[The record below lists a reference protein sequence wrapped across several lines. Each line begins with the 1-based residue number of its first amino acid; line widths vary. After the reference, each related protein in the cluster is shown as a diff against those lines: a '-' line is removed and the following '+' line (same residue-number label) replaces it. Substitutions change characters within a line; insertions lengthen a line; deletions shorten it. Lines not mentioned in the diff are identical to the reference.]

1 MKESKKLKK
10 SLCPFSKDC
19 FRIFTA
25 EAQRRKEIYNILCV
39 FAFLRFN
46 SHLKFCILKL
56 MQNRI
61 EIFKQM
67 LEAEP
72 ENTMVMFGLAK
83 EYEKL
88 GQSSEV
94 IALLETYLANADD
107 EGNAYGMLAKA
118 YEQNGEREK
127 AMEIYRKGIEVSN
140 AHGHPSMANDY
151 QMTLDLDYA
160 D

>member
-1 MKESKKLKK
+1 MS
-10 SLCPFSKDC
+10 D
-19 FRIFTA
+19 
-25 EAQRRKEIYNILCV
+25 
-39 FAFLRFN
+39 
-46 SHLKFCILKL
+46 
-56 MQNRI
+56 RI

-83 EYEKL
+83 EYEKS
-88 GQSSEV
+88 GQTGEV
-94 IALLETYLANADD
+94 ISSLENYLAKADD

-127 AMEIYRKGIEVSN
+127 ARATYEKGIAVSV
-140 AHGHPSMANDY
+140 AHGHPSMASDY